1 MNLEAFGQAPCVDGW
16 MAVATI
22 QIVDFSL
29 NLFQDMVK
37 NK

>member
-1 MNLEAFGQAPCVDGW
+1 MRGWVDGW

-22 QIVDFSL
+22 QIVNFSL